1 MIDRDIIQPLEFNG
15 SHLIKLED
23 FGVNNL
29 VVGMIIINNDDDEQG
44 YLRIAQIGDD
54 RDGSIVALDDCEHS
68 ILLHKWVI
76 EQKNYSVYTYGTLKF
91 RVIYGKSFEGELHV
105 STDYYKDIDEFKKKI
120 NHNGYAGLLG
130 VTGKWCYD

>member
-1 MIDRDIIQPLEFNG
+1 MIDRDIIRPLEFSG
-15 SHLIKLED
+15 ESLEKLED
-23 FGVNNL
+23 FDINNL
-29 VVGMIIINNDDDEQG
+29 EVGMVIINNDDEQG
-44 YLRIAQIGDD
+44 YLHIAWIGDD
-54 RDGSIVALDDCEHS
+54 RDGSIVALDDCGHS
-68 ILLHKWVI
+68 VLLHKWRI
-76 EQKNYSVYTYGTLKF
+76 EQENYSVYTNGTLKF